1 MHPSPQTGA
10 VNAAPHPGDPALR
23 PARLQ
28 RAWQGAPG
36 LLAVCLVGAAV
47 SWVWTGHLL
56 GQGNNVFH
64 LPLLADL
71 AAQPGMADDAF
82 VQSLA
87 RFQSGL
93 WVLLRGS
100 DAVVPA
106 TLLLPL
112 LLFATKALTLYAL
125 LLLAG
130 ELGLRGRLQQLGFVA
145 VMASTPLLRGTA
157 YAGHGGLFIDYFSHS
172 ELATALT
179 LLLWWACLRGRFG
192 LALAL
197 NGAVFFLNGFMAVWN
212 LAPWLWLALRAWR
225 ADPAWLRRQLPGL
238 LAGGAVV
245 AALAGAVLWRAAGAG
260 QLSAATGG
268 PDHRDFLR
276 DYYPYH
282 FLASEMPL
290 AQWLGLAAVGLAAA
304 LALRALRALRDGASG
319 PAAPMASAAGL
330 LAQVGLAYG
339 AVYAVGLVLPWLTAS
354 PLWLNLHL
362 LRVSVFFHLLA
373 ALALGVWLLRA
384 AQSPEPTDRLWRAPW
399 LAVALLTVRPALLAL
414 PLALALQRLWPGLCR
429 LPVARLR
436 GVAAGVAALA
446 LIGGVAALVAERS
459 SQARLQQSLADWA
472 QVAKD
477 VKQRTQPGD
486 VVMLPLDTGR
496 WQPADAGSGAFQYH
510 AQRPVWVD
518 HKRGAAV
525 FWQSDYWPQ
534 WQTRTAALR
543 PLTDWASR
551 LRHAQAHGVAVVVD
565 DCAGLPDLLP
575 SALLARAG
583 RLCAVGASAS
593 VRLGGPQ

>member
-1 MHPSPQTGA
+1 MPAGSQVHGADAALNDSPP
-10 VNAAPHPGDPALR
+10 APRPALLR
-23 PARLQ
+23 

-36 LLAVCLVGAAV
+36 LVAVCIAGAAL
-47 SWVWTGHLL
+47 SWLWTGHLM

-71 AAQPGMADDAF
+71 AAQPGMAGDAF
-82 VQSLA
+82 VQSLS

-112 LLFATKALTLYAL
+112 LLFATKALTLYAML
-125 LLLAG
+125 MLGG
-130 ELGLRGRLQQLGFVA
+130 ELGLRSRPQQLGFVA
-145 VMASTPLLRGTA
+145 LMASTPLLRGTA

-197 NGAVFFLNGFMAVWN
+197 NGVVFFLNGFMAVWN

-225 ADPAWLRRQLPGL
+225 ADPLWPRRQLPGL
-238 LAGGAVV
+238 LAGGAV
-245 AALAGAVLWRAAGAG
+245 AAVLSGSVLWRAAGAG

-276 DYYPYH
+276 EYYPYH

-290 AQWLGLAAVGLAAA
+290 AQWLGLGAVLLVAA
-304 LALRALRALRDGASG
+304 LGLRALRDGASG
-319 PAAPMASAAGL
+319 PASRT
-330 LAQVGLAYG
+330 LAQLGLAYG
-339 AVYAVGLVLPWLTAS
+339 VVYAIGLVLPLLTAS

-362 LRVSVFFHLLA
+362 LRVSLFFHFLA

-384 AQSPEPTDRLWRAPW
+384 ARSRETTDRLWRAPW
-399 LAVALLTVRPALLAL
+399 LAVALLTLRPALLVL
-414 PLALALQRLWPGLCR
+414 PLSLAVERLWPGLR
-429 LPVARLR
+429 RMPVVRLR
-436 GVAAGVAALA
+436 GAAVGVTVLA
-446 LIGGVAALVAERS
+446 VLGCAAALVAERLR
-459 SQARLQQSLADWA
+459 QAQLQQSLADWV
-472 QVAKD
+472 QVAQQ
-477 VKQRTQPGD
+477 VRQQTQAGD
-486 VVMLPLDTGR
+486 VVMLPLDTGP

-525 FWQSDYWPQ
+525 FWQPAYWPE
-534 WQTRTAALR
+534 WQERTAALR
-543 PLTDWASR
+543 SLGDWASR
-551 LRHAQAHGVAVVVD
+551 LRFAQAHGVTLVVD
-565 DCAGLPDLLP
+565 DCAGLPTLP
-575 SALLARAG
+575 PGALLARAG
-583 RLCAVGASAS
+583 RLCAVSALASAN
-593 VRLGGPQ
+593 VGGPP

>member
-1 MHPSPQTGA
+1 MPAGSQVHGTD
-10 VNAAPHPGDPALR
+10 AAPSTSTSTSTTAPRQGLP
-23 PARLQ
+23 P

-36 LLAVCLVGAAV
+36 LVAVCSAGAAL
-47 SWVWTGHLL
+47 SWLWTGHLL

-71 AAQPGMADDAF
+71 AAQPGMAGDAF
-82 VQSLA
+82 VQSLS

-112 LLFATKALTLYAL
+112 LLFATKALTLYAM

-145 VMASTPLLRGTA
+145 VVASTPLLRGTA

-225 ADPAWLRRQLPGL
+225 AEPSWPRRQLPGL
-238 LAGGAVV
+238 LAGGAVA
-245 AALAGAVLWRAAGAG
+245 AALAGSVLWRAAGAG
-260 QLSAATGG
+260 QLSVATGG

-276 DYYPYH
+276 AYYPYH

-290 AQWLGLAAVGLAAA
+290 AQWLGLGAMLLAAA
-304 LALRALRALRDGASG
+304 LGLRALRDGASG
-319 PAAPMASAAGL
+319 PAART
-330 LAQVGLAYG
+330 LAQLGLAYG
-339 AVYAVGLVLPWLTAS
+339 AVYAIGLVLPLLTAS

-362 LRVSVFFHLLA
+362 LRVSVFFHFLA
-373 ALALGVWLLRA
+373 ALVLGVWLLRA
-384 AQSPEPTDRLWRAPW
+384 AQSPEATDRLWRAPW
-399 LAVALLTVRPALLAL
+399 LTVALLTVRPALLVL
-414 PLALALQRLWPGLCR
+414 PLALAVQRLWPGLR
-429 LPVARLR
+429 RMPAVRWR
-436 GVAAGVAALA
+436 GFGVGVAALA
-446 LIGGVAALVAERS
+446 VLGCAGAAGVERLR
-459 SQARLQQSLADWA
+459 QAQLQQSLADWVKVA
-472 QVAKD
+472 QQVR
-477 VKQRTQPGD
+477 QQTQAGD
-486 VVMLPLDTGR
+486 VVMLPLDTGL

-525 FWQSDYWPQ
+525 FWQPAYLPE
-534 WQTRTAALR
+534 WQERRAALMG
-543 PLTDWASR
+543 LHDWPSR
-551 LRHAQAHGVAVVVD
+551 LRHARGHGVAVVVD
-565 DCAGLPDLLP
+565 DCAGLPNVP
-575 SALLARAG
+575 PGALLARAG
-583 RLCAVGASAS
+583 RLCAVGALAS
-593 VRLGGPQ
+593 VPVGGPP